1 MVADRLDH
9 IHGMAGSAPSGMKTS
24 EISSAAVRAQ
34 FDALLAPEP
43 ADGAGAAAD
52 APARLALAAARAR
65 AADLAVLPLGLQGS
79 ADVRDLASLHAAI
92 VLQTVRHGHAAVSTL
107 LLSAGGVTHRG
118 KPAGPAEYL
127 LALALSLDE
136 NRAIYGAA
144 VGPDAGAKPCTF
156 FLAPDTLARAR
167 ARALDPGTMLLA
179 GQARELFTLLGDAGT
194 VDAALAPA
202 SVLRAVLVLQS

>member
-34 FDALLAPEP
+34 FDALLAPE
-43 ADGAGAAAD
+43 
-52 APARLALAAARAR
+52 
-65 AADLAVLPLGLQGS
+65 
-79 ADVRDLASLHAAI
+79 
-92 VLQTVRHGHAAVSTL
+92 
-107 LLSAGGVTHRG
+107 
-118 KPAGPAEYL
+118 PAGPAEYL